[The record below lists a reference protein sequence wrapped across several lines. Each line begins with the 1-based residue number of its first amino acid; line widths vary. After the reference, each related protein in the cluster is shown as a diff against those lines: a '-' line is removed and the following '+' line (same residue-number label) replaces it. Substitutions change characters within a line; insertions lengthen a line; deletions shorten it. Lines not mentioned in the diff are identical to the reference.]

1 MITLILILI
10 MILTIFNFSESF
22 NKIMIL
28 YQIKMYFNYLSYLL
42 DDKIVRIYQFRIK
55 HIQF

>member
-1 MITLILILI
+1 MITLIVILI
-10 MILTIFNFSESF
+10 MILTIFNFSESY

-42 DDKIVRIYQFRIK
+42 DDKIVRIHQFRIK

>member
-10 MILTIFNFSESF
+10 MILTIFNFSESY

>member
-1 MITLILILI
+1 

>member
-1 MITLILILI
+1 MITVILILI